1 MKKLLYILI
10 LFSSLLNAQDEYP
23 LYEMNGLTLLGIDTL
38 MNNGYWNYDYGNLL
52 EKFDEGDSLS
62 LKQRTVLYYGAAL
75 DPGYGPYKTMS
86 LENDVH
92 NLNNINQYKEAIE
105 LADTILK
112 TRPTSMMA
120 LLEKSFALRKE
131 RDTTAANMSSFQMRQ
146 IKETVL
152 SSGDGKTPA
161 TAYIVTSRKD
171 IDVINA
177 HNRYFVIKAK
187 EKLIDKVY
195 YSEYIINVKGKKQKL
210 YYNIDLIW
218 KYGLP

>member
-1 MKKLLYILI
+1 
-10 LFSSLLNAQDEYP
+10 
-23 LYEMNGLTLLGIDTL
+23 
-38 MNNGYWNYDYGNLL
+38 
-52 EKFDEGDSLS
+52 
-62 LKQRTVLYYGAAL
+62 
-75 DPGYGPYKTMS
+75 
-86 LENDVH
+86 
-92 NLNNINQYKEAIE
+92 
-105 LADTILK
+105 
-112 TRPTSMMA
+112 MMA